1 MPDPVDRPAADRP
14 HRAAASTGETSTGE
28 TSAGATNRRL
38 MAWTG
43 LGIALATLLTL
54 ATGGPLAAPVA
65 VAFAGFG
72 PGLAVL
78 AQLRVRQP
86 VLGWAA
92 ALLVSVTGYAAT
104 ATVQVWLGW
113 WQPRA
118 VVLAAAVLVA
128 LSCVLALRRSGW
140 RAGPGPYRV
149 PVTGRGR
156 LVGHVVILAAATLLW
171 LVALARSDLDG
182 VTGYGLLAS
191 IHPAFFAAVALCT
204 GGFVLGLTRAGRAP
218 GVQPV
223 YLVLLVLLVHGTVP
237 LLLDEPQYAWT
248 YKHLGVVELIQA
260 TGSVGAPT
268 DIYQQWPTLF
278 ASVAQLADLSGQPA
292 VVLADWSA
300 VFFNLAGVLLLAAI
314 ARTLSPDRRVAALTA
329 FGFVAVNWVEEDYL
343 APQALAFL
351 LSLGV
356 LLVLLHRLR
365 RPDPAEDVDRSTR
378 RGRALSLA
386 ALLVIFAVLTATHQ
400 LSPYLVLAQVGA
412 LTLLRQ
418 IRPWWTVVAMG
429 VILLGYLLP
438 RYHLV
443 AGSFGLFEGINI
455 FANAAG
461 NADGWGS
468 TGQAV
473 SAVVVRSLALS
484 VWGLA
489 ALAVLWSRHRHST
502 VLVPAVLAGTPF
514 LLLAGQSYGGEAI
527 YRVFLFSAPWC
538 VLLIA
543 MAFFAPRPTGAV
555 EAEAPGDDP
564 APAGRGTGTAGRR
577 SPSWLRP
584 VLLGLALT
592 VAVFGTVQGRHG
604 QLVVD
609 RQDAA
614 EVAAARQLYAQA
626 APGATIGLAT
636 SNFPSR
642 LTADY
647 PDFNRSVP
655 VGEPDLVKGAQLRG
669 VALGPAQLPAIESY
683 LRGFGG
689 TATYLVISDGM
700 RRQAAYF
707 GYLPDGALDRL
718 EAALRASSRWVL
730 FQHGPGVNVYQ
741 LTG

>member
-1 MPDPVDRPAADRP
+1 MPDLVDGPPGDRPP
-14 HRAAASTGETSTGE
+14 RAAGSAGG
-28 TSAGATNRRL
+28 TSAGATTRRL

-86 VLGWAA
+86 VVGWAA
-92 ALLVSVTGYAAT
+92 ALLVGVTGYAAT

-118 VVLAAAVLVA
+118 VVLVAAVLVA
-128 LSCVLALRRSGW
+128 LSCALALRRVGW
-140 RAGPGPYRV
+140 RVGPGPTRA
-149 PVTGRGR
+149 PTTGRGR
-156 LVGHVVILAAATLLW
+156 LVGHAVILVASALLW

-182 VTGYGLLAS
+182 LTGYGLLAS
-191 IHPAFFAAVALCT
+191 IHPAFFVAVAFCT
-204 GGFVLGLTRAGRAP
+204 GGFVLGLTRAGRTP

-248 YKHLGVVELIQA
+248 YKHLGVVELIQS

-278 ASVAQLADLSGQPA
+278 ASVAQLADLSGQSA
-292 VVLADWSA
+292 AVLADWSA
-300 VFFNLAGVLLLAAI
+300 VFFNLAGVLVLAAI
-314 ARTLSPDRRVAALTA
+314 ARVLSPDRRVAELTV

-365 RPDPAEDVDRSTR
+365 RPDPAEGPDRSTR

-386 ALLVIFAVLTATHQ
+386 ALLAVFAVLTATHQ

-418 IRPWWTVVAMG
+418 IRPWWTVAAMG
-429 VILLGYLLP
+429 AILLGYLLP

-455 FANAAG
+455 FANASG

-473 SAVVVRSLALS
+473 SAIVVRSLALS

-489 ALAVLWSRHRHST
+489 ALAVLWSRRRWST

-543 MAFFAPRPTGAV
+543 MAFFAPRPTGGV
-555 EAEAPGDDP
+555 EAEAPGGDP

-614 EVAAARQLYAQA
+614 EVAAARQLYTEAV
-626 APGATIGLAT
+626 PGATIALAT

-655 VGEPDLVKGAQLRG
+655 VGEPDLVEGAQLRG
-669 VALGPAQLPAIESY
+669 VALGPEQLPSIESY
-683 LRGFGG
+683 LLGFGG
-689 TATYLVISDGM
+689 TATYLVIGDGM

-730 FQHGPGVNVYQ
+730 FQHGPEVNVYQ

>member
-1 MPDPVDRPAADRP
+1 MSDLVDRSSDDLTPPGTASVDGV
-14 HRAAASTGETSTGE
+14 STG
-28 TSAGATNRRL
+28 AATQRL
-38 MAWTG
+38 MAWSG
-43 LGIALATLLTL
+43 LGTALATLLTL
-54 ATGGPLAAPVA
+54 ATDGPVAAPVA
-65 VAFAGFG
+65 LAFACLG

-78 AQLRVRQP
+78 AHLRVRQP

-118 VVLAAAVLVA
+118 VVLTVAVLVA
-128 LSCVLALRRSGW
+128 LSCGLALRRLGW
-140 RAGPGPYRV
+140 GPAPAR
-149 PVTGRGR
+149 PRLSGRGR
-156 LVGHVVILAAATLLW
+156 LVGHAVVLVAATLLW
-171 LVALARSDLDG
+171 LIAVARSDLG
-182 VTGYGLLAS
+182 GLTGYGLLAS
-191 IHPAFFAAVALCT
+191 VHPTFFAAVALCT
-204 GGFVLGLTRAGRAP
+204 GGFVLGLTRAGRTS
-218 GVQPV
+218 GVQPL
-223 YLVLLVLLVHGTVP
+223 YLVLLVLIVHGTVP

-248 YKHLGVVELIQA
+248 YKHLGVVELIQS
-260 TGSVGAPT
+260 TGSVGDPT

-278 ASVAQLADLSGQPA
+278 ASAAQLADLSGQPA
-292 VVLADWSA
+292 AVLADWSA
-300 VFFNLAGVLLLAAI
+300 VFFNLAGALLLAAVV
-314 ARTLSPDRRVAALTA
+314 RTLSPDRRVAELTV

-365 RPDPAEDVDRSTR
+365 RPDAAEGADRSTR
-378 RGRALSLA
+378 RGRALAVA
-386 ALLVIFAVLTATHQ
+386 ALLVVFAVLTATHQ

-429 VILLGYLLP
+429 AILVAYLLP
-438 RYHLV
+438 RYDLV
-443 AGSFGLFEGINI
+443 AGSFGVFEGINI
-455 FANAAG
+455 FANASG

-473 SAVVVRSLALS
+473 SAIVVRCLALS

-489 ALAVLWSRHRHST
+489 ALAVLRSRRRLST
-502 VLVPAVLAGTPF
+502 VLVPMVLAGTPF
-514 LLLAGQSYGGEAI
+514 LLLVGQSYGGEAI

-543 MAFFAPRPTGAV
+543 IAVFAPRPAGEVDTASDTLD
-555 EAEAPGDDP
+555 GDP
-564 APAGRGTGTAGRR
+564 SSAGRSTGTTGRR
-577 SPSWLRP
+577 SRVRP

-592 VAVFGTVQGRHG
+592 VAVLGTVQGRHG

-609 RQDAA
+609 RQDSA
-614 EVAAARQLYAQA
+614 EVAAARQLYAEA
-626 APGATIGLAT
+626 APGSTIALAT
-636 SNFPSR
+636 ANFPSR
-642 LTADY
+642 LTAAY

-655 VGEPDLVKGAQLRG
+655 VGEPDLVEGAGLRG
-669 VALGPAQLPAIESY
+669 VALGPEHLPAIESY
-683 LRGFGG
+683 LRSFGG
-689 TATYLVISDGM
+689 TATYLVIGDGM

-707 GYLPDGALDRL
+707 GHLPDGALDRL
-718 EAALRASSRWVL
+718 EAALRASSRWVVL
-730 FQHGPGVNVYQ
+730 FQGGDGVSVYQ

>member
-14 HRAAASTGETSTGE
+14 HRAAASAGETSAGE
-28 TSAGATNRRL
+28 TSAGAMTRRL

-54 ATGGPLAAPVA
+54 ATGGLLAAPVA

-92 ALLVSVTGYAAT
+92 ALLVSVTGYAAA

-118 VVLAAAVLVA
+118 VVLVAAVLVV

-140 RAGPGPYRV
+140 RAGPGPHRV
-149 PVTGRGR
+149 PATGRGR
-156 LVGHVVILAAATLLW
+156 LVGHAVILAAATLLW
-171 LVALARSDLDG
+171 LVVLARSDLDG

-204 GGFVLGLTRAGRAP
+204 VGFALGLTRAGRAP

-365 RPDPAEDVDRSTR
+365 RPDPAEGVDRGTR

-455 FANAAG
+455 FANASG

-473 SAVVVRSLALS
+473 SAIVVRCLALS

-502 VLVPAVLAGTPF
+502 VLVPAVLAGTP
-514 LLLAGQSYGGEAI
+514 SC
-527 YRVFLFSAPWC
+527 SW
-538 VLLIA
+538 
-543 MAFFAPRPTGAV
+543 
-555 EAEAPGDDP
+555 PGR
-564 APAGRGTGTAGRR
+564 ATAARR
-577 SPSWLRP
+577 STGSSSSPP
-584 VLLGLALT
+584 
-592 VAVFGTVQGRHG
+592 
-604 QLVVD
+604 
-609 RQDAA
+609 
-614 EVAAARQLYAQA
+614 
-626 APGATIGLAT
+626 PGA
-636 SNFPSR
+636 SC
-642 LTADY
+642 
-647 PDFNRSVP
+647 
-655 VGEPDLVKGAQLRG
+655 
-669 VALGPAQLPAIESY
+669 
-683 LRGFGG
+683 
-689 TATYLVISDGM
+689 
-700 RRQAAYF
+700 
-707 GYLPDGALDRL
+707 
-718 EAALRASSRWVL
+718 
-730 FQHGPGVNVYQ
+730 
-741 LTG
+741 